1 MRGLGPW
8 PAGPPVAVAVS
19 GGADSL
25 ALALLVRNWSPV
37 PPLALVVDHRVR
49 DGSTGEALRTI
60 ATLDRLAI
68 PSRLLTLDGLHPGSR
83 LQERARAARH
93 AALAR
98 ACAADG
104 LLDLLIGHHR
114 ADQDETIRMRARASS
129 GPAGLAGMAM
139 ISERNA
145 LRLIRPLLDVP
156 PERLRATLRAASI
169 PWVEDPANR
178 DPRFER
184 ARIRLAPKNPLGPA
198 VRPDH
203 AAQADWLARHI
214 AIHEAGWALLPRAP
228 LPPAALSRLLQS
240 LAGAEHPPG
249 RAATERLARDP
260 RPATLHGIR
269 LMDAGR
275 FGPSRSALIACREPD
290 AMQAACPAR
299 PATLWDGRFRLCA
312 SVSPGW
318 TIGPLGHERPHR
330 GTPELPGAVLPSLP
344 ALRDPAGRLRAVPHL
359 GLYDPLHE
367 IDVIF
372 SPHLPLAPSFFINA
386 DHSVSDTPWKFSG
399 GTGNRLPDEAPAP

>member
-8 PAGPPVAVAVS
+8 PASRPVAIAVS

-25 ALALLVRNWSPV
+25 ALALLVRTWSLV
-37 PPLALVVDHRVR
+37 SPLALVVDHRVR
-49 DGSTGEALRTI
+49 DGSTGEALRTL
-60 ATLDRLAI
+60 ATLDRLAV
-68 PSRLLTLDGLHPGSR
+68 PSRLLTLDGLHPGPR

-104 LLDLLIGHHR
+104 LLDLLMGHHR
-114 ADQDETIRMRARASS
+114 ADQDETIRMRARARS

-145 LRLIRPLLDVP
+145 LRLVRPLLDTP

-169 PWVEDPANR
+169 PWIEDPANR

-184 ARIRLAPKNPLGPA
+184 ARIRLASKLPLAPA
-198 VRPDH
+198 VRPDD
-203 AAQADWLARHI
+203 AAQAEWLARHI
-214 AIHEAGWALLPRAP
+214 AIHEAGWAILPRAP

-269 LMDAGR
+269 LLDAGR
-275 FGPSRSALIACREPD
+275 FGPGRSALIACREPA
-290 AMQAACPAR
+290 AMQAARPAVA
-299 PATLWDGRFRLCA
+299 ATLWDGRFRLRTSA
-312 SVSPGW
+312 LPGW

-330 GTPELPGAVLPSLP
+330 REPDLPGAVLPSLP
-344 ALRDPAGRLRAVPHL
+344 ALRDPAGRLRAVPSL
-359 GLYDPLHE
+359 GHHDPLHE
-367 IDVIF
+367 IDVIL
-372 SPHLPLAPSFFINA
+372 SPHLPLAPSFYIYA
-386 DHSVSDTPWKFSG
+386 DHSLIDTPWKFSG
-399 GTGNRLPDEAPAP
+399 NTGNRLPDGSPAP